1 MANKECPSC
10 AMQVKANEEVCPICS
25 YEFAV
30 THRSY
35 AIYIVVAILLLALFL
50 WFYVL

>member
-1 MANKECPSC
+1 MAQKECPSC
-10 AMQVKANEEVCPICS
+10 AMQVKTSEEVCPICN

-35 AIYIVVAILLLALFL
+35 SIYVIVAILLLATFV